1 MPPDLPPRPPLAAA
15 KSLIELAQIY
25 MDDGAFYTAVAR
37 LRAAADKLEE
47 HARACDPALQPE
59 GN

>member
-1 MPPDLPPRPPLAAA
+1 MAADVPPRPPLAVA
-15 KSLIELAQIY
+15 KSMIELAEIY
-25 MDDGAFYTAVAR
+25 IEDGAFYTAVAR

-47 HARACDPALQPE
+47 HARACDPLLQPE